1 MSAVAVASRGGDASG
16 GWVLARARLGAGA
29 EAAGWLR
36 GEALRLAVRL
46 DPGPRTRWAAP
57 GTLHPARDPGP
68 DAPTALRAWA
78 EDRQRQARVRHLL
91 AHGRALSFHF
101 PDQGGAWYSLAA
113 VPVPHPLRKAG
124 ETRMTEPTPSA
135 PPRCQAAGN
144 VTPYVA
150 EMAVNV
156 TRATGGPPRAT
167 VRCALAAHLTFEHE
181 GIVRELDGAEGHV
194 WGSFGAGVPV
204 WRVRVARPCTEQAGH
219 LPCGLYAD
227 HPGVCVPARTDAPAA
242 P

>member
-1 MSAVAVASRGGDASG
+1 
-16 GWVLARARLGAGA
+16 
-29 EAAGWLR
+29 
-36 GEALRLAVRL
+36 
-46 DPGPRTRWAAP
+46 
-57 GTLHPARDPGP
+57 
-68 DAPTALRAWA
+68 
-78 EDRQRQARVRHLL
+78 
-91 AHGRALSFHF
+91 
-101 PDQGGAWYSLAA
+101 
-113 VPVPHPLRKAG
+113 
-124 ETRMTEPTPSA
+124 MTETVPST

-156 TRATGGPPRAT
+156 TRAPGGPPRTT
-167 VRCALAAHLTFEHE
+167 VRCALARHLTFEHE
-181 GIVRELDGAEGHV
+181 GIVRELDGTEGHV